1 MQVKSTP
8 CEHAWKVVVEGKGK
22 GKGKAKGKPARGEGD
37 IVWCRRC
44 GTLRSRGRYQ
54 RPDTVPKLIL
64 V

>member
-8 CEHAWKVVVEGKGK
+8 CEHAWIVVAEGNGI
-22 GKGKAKGKPARGEGD
+22 AKGKPASGEGD
-37 IVWCRRC
+37 IVWCRHC
-44 GTLRSRGRYQ
+44 GTLRSRGRYH

>member
-8 CEHAWKVVVEGKGK
+8 CEHAWKVVVEGN
-22 GKGKAKGKPARGEGD
+22 GKAKGKPARGEGD

-44 GTLRSRGRYQ
+44 GTLRSRGRYH